1 MPFSF
6 ACLLP
11 VLLAAVQ
18 APSPAQAPQA
28 PQAPASP
35 PAAGPAAPARGSVVL
50 DGSPLAVPVTVA
62 PAGPLFALRPLAE
75 SLGGEITPDPSGESV
90 VLKIGDTE
98 VVVGFGSAIVT
109 VGDEIVSLS
118 QPVTRDL
125 QVPVDFLQKTY
136 GTILDYT
143 FDWRPEL
150 ARLTIA
156 RRQARDVPVLVD
168 VVHLQGMT
176 TVVLQ
181 FSETPPRYDIARP
194 QPGTI
199 EVRMLE
205 DRLAAPSA
213 PKVVQDPFVQEVTVT
228 PQAVRIQLAAGVVAQ
243 SYILDNPFR
252 LVFDVHQPSQVPAQ
266 GTPAAPVRPRAAGV
280 HMIVLDPGHGGT
292 ETGAIGPSGVY
303 EKDLTLTVA
312 RELEARLESRLGV
325 QVALTRNED
334 VTLPHD
340 NRTALANQN
349 KADLFVSIHLNS
361 SLGAGAHGAETYFLS
376 QQATDSRAASSAA
389 SENADASA
397 PDGAGPAAG
406 QELQDLQLIL
416 WDLAQSYHLAE
427 SQRLA
432 NMIQAELNQAL
443 QLRDRGVKQAPFRV
457 LKGAAMPAVLV
468 ELGFISNPDE
478 EKKLQD
484 GAYRAQLVDALTRA
498 IARYKAM
505 AEGREMPADLA
516 GPPGA
521 PGAVAPAQPG
531 PQGQQGQQGQQGPG
545 QQGPAGQPAPPARP
559 PGRRPR

>member
-11 VLLAAVQ
+11 VLLVAVQ
-18 APSPAQAPQA
+18 APSPAQAP
-28 PQAPASP
+28 APASAQP
-35 PAAGPAAPARGSVVL
+35 PAAGQPSPARGSVTL
-50 DGSPLAVPVTVA
+50 DGSLLAVPVTIA
-62 PAGPLFALRPLAE
+62 PAGPLFALRPLNE
-75 SLGGEITPDPSGESV
+75 SLGGELTPDPSGESV
-90 VLKIGDTE
+90 VLKIGDAE

-136 GTILDYT
+136 GTVLDYT
-143 FDWRPEL
+143 FEWRPET
-150 ARLTIA
+150 ARLVIS

-181 FSETPPRYDIARP
+181 FADTPPRYDIARP
-194 QPGTI
+194 QAGTI

-205 DRLAAPSA
+205 DRLAAPAA
-213 PKVVQDPFVQEVTVT
+213 PKPVQDPLVQDVTVT
-228 PQAVRIQLAAGVVAQ
+228 PQAVRIQLAAGAVAQ

-252 LVFDVHQPSQVPAQ
+252 LVFDVHQPSQVPVQ
-266 GTPAAPVRPRAAGV
+266 GTGPATPVPPRLAGV
-280 HMIVLDPGHGGT
+280 RTIVLDPGHGGT
-292 ETGAIGPSGVY
+292 ETGAVGPSGVF

-312 RELEARLESRLGV
+312 RELEARLESRLGL

-349 KADLFVSIHLNS
+349 KADLFISIHLNS

-389 SENADASA
+389 QENADATA
-397 PDGAGPAAG
+397 PDAAGPGAAG

-484 GAYRAQLVDALTRA
+484 PDYRAQLVDALTRA
-498 IARYKAM
+498 VARYKAM
-505 AEGREMPADLA
+505 VEGRELPADLA
-516 GPPGA
+516 GPGA
-521 PGAVAPAQPG
+521 AAAPAQPG
-531 PQGQQGQQGQQGPG
+531 PQQAQPGQQGQGQQ
-545 QQGPAGQPAPPARP
+545 PARP